1 VENVEPALMLT
12 VAEEPQLLEKM
23 PGPLQASG
31 GRRAVI
37 LKEEKVIP
45 ELHLT
50 GGGFNTSNVW
60 YLDNGASNHMTGDP
74 AKFKELNRNITG
86 KVRFGVGSAVE
97 IMGKGS
103 VLFQCK
109 DKGQWLLHEVY
120 YIPKLKSNLVSLG
133 QLTEVGHRIL
143 LDNDFLE
150 VVDKVSGKLVMRID
164 RSVNRLYK
172 IELKLADP
180 VCLMGRIE
188 EPAWL
193 WHARLGHVNFKSL
206 RLLVEKKMAAGVPMI
221 EHPEQV
227 CHGCLAGKQAR
238 KFFPKTTSFR
248 AEKPLQLVYVD
259 LCGPITPPTPAGNK
273 YFMLL
278 VDDHSRWMN
287 VSMLKS
293 KDQAVDVFVKY
304 KAEVQNQTGEKIKV
318 LRSDRGGEF
327 LSKLFAGICEEA
339 GIKRQMTAPYSP
351 QQDGVVERRNRS
363 VMEMARS
370 MLKSMKIPGKFWGE
384 AVRHAV
390 YLLNILPTRPMGE
403 QTPFEA
409 MNGRKPHLGHVKVFG
424 CLAHAKQTT
433 PQLKKL
439 DDRSQRLVYFG
450 VEEGSKAHRLYDP
463 MQKRIVIS
471 RDTIFEEAV
480 SWGWNEFST
489 NEMEEDQVGG
499 EMFVDNT
506 DWETVNV
513 DDNVEM
519 PQPGTDE
526 TLSAGSSGSVLD
538 ELQSPGAQSSA
549 SINTDN
555 SLQETENTHS
565 VGEQSN
571 PEMIFDDLSD
581 EEPQHFRNLNDIYD
595 DTEEVEL
602 ADSDEVE
609 ALLTE
614 SDEPE
619 NFSEAVGNPEWV
631 EAMNNEIISIEKNG
645 TWKLSKLPTGH
656 KAIGLKWVFK
666 LKRNADGE
674 IVKHKA
680 RLVAKGYVQKH
691 GVDYDEVF
699 APVAR
704 IDTVKLILALA
715 ANRGWKVHHLD
726 VKTAFLNGDLEEEVY
741 VVQPEGYA
749 VKGKEQCVLKLS
761 KSLYGLKQAP
771 RAWNIKLDK
780 SLKKLGF
787 AKCPSE
793 SAVYKREDGEAT
805 IILGVYVDDLLITG
819 NVPSEI
825 DKFKQ
830 QMSAE
835 FEMSDLGLLSYYLGI
850 EVEQHDDFI
859 TLKQAGYAKKILARF
874 GMEGCNTTK
883 VPMNPGT
890 KLDEDKKG
898 KRVDTTEYRSVIG
911 CLRYL
916 LHTRPDL
923 AFSVGIVSRHME
935 KPTVMHQ
942 NAVKQ
947 ILRYVQGSADH
958 GLVYT
963 KGGGPEVLV
972 AYSDSDHA
980 ADTVGRRST
989 AGMAFYLNGCLIT
1002 WGSQKQKTV
1011 ALSSC
1016 EAEFM
1021 AATVAA
1027 MQALWLRSLLSELT
1041 STPRRTVTMFVDNNS
1056 AIALMKNPVFHGRS
1070 KHIDTRYHFIRECI
1084 ERGQIVVKRVSTDEQ
1099 KADLLTKPLAAGKLE
1114 VMKHLIGVRDVSV
1127 QLA

>member
-1 VENVEPALMLT
+1 M
-12 VAEEPQLLEKM
+12 
-23 PGPLQASG
+23 
-31 GRRAVI
+31 
-37 LKEEKVIP
+37 
-45 ELHLT
+45 
-50 GGGFNTSNVW
+50 
-60 YLDNGASNHMTGDP
+60 
-74 AKFKELNRNITG
+74 
-86 KVRFGVGSAVE
+86 
-97 IMGKGS
+97 
-103 VLFQCK
+103 
-109 DKGQWLLHEVY
+109 
-120 YIPKLKSNLVSLG
+120 
-133 QLTEVGHRIL
+133 
-143 LDNDFLE
+143 
-150 VVDKVSGKLVMRID
+150 
-164 RSVNRLYK
+164 
-172 IELKLADP
+172 
-180 VCLMGRIE
+180 
-188 EPAWL
+188 
-193 WHARLGHVNFKSL
+193 
-206 RLLVEKKMAAGVPMI
+206 
-221 EHPEQV
+221 
-227 CHGCLAGKQAR
+227 
-238 KFFPKTTSFR
+238 
-248 AEKPLQLVYVD
+248 
-259 LCGPITPPTPAGNK
+259 
-273 YFMLL
+273 
-278 VDDHSRWMN
+278 
-287 VSMLKS
+287 
-293 KDQAVDVFVKY
+293 
-304 KAEVQNQTGEKIKV
+304 
-318 LRSDRGGEF
+318 
-327 LSKLFAGICEEA
+327 
-339 GIKRQMTAPYSP
+339 
-351 QQDGVVERRNRS
+351 
-363 VMEMARS
+363 
-370 MLKSMKIPGKFWGE
+370 
-384 AVRHAV
+384 
-390 YLLNILPTRPMGE
+390 
-403 QTPFEA
+403 
-409 MNGRKPHLGHVKVFG
+409 
-424 CLAHAKQTT
+424 
-433 PQLKKL
+433 
-439 DDRSQRLVYFG
+439 
-450 VEEGSKAHRLYDP
+450 
-463 MQKRIVIS
+463 
-471 RDTIFEEAV
+471 
-480 SWGWNEFST
+480 
-489 NEMEEDQVGG
+489 
-499 EMFVDNT
+499 
-506 DWETVNV
+506 
-513 DDNVEM
+513 
-519 PQPGTDE
+519 
-526 TLSAGSSGSVLD
+526 
-538 ELQSPGAQSSA
+538 
-549 SINTDN
+549 
-555 SLQETENTHS
+555 
-565 VGEQSN
+565 
-571 PEMIFDDLSD
+571 
-581 EEPQHFRNLNDIYD
+581 
-595 DTEEVEL
+595 
-602 ADSDEVE
+602 
-609 ALLTE
+609 
-614 SDEPE
+614 
-619 NFSEAVGNPEWV
+619 
-631 EAMNNEIISIEKNG
+631 
-645 TWKLSKLPTGH
+645 
-656 KAIGLKWVFK
+656 
-666 LKRNADGE
+666 
-674 IVKHKA
+674 
-680 RLVAKGYVQKH
+680 
-691 GVDYDEVF
+691 
-699 APVAR
+699 
-704 IDTVKLILALA
+704 
-715 ANRGWKVHHLD
+715 
-726 VKTAFLNGDLEEEVY
+726 
-741 VVQPEGYA
+741 
-749 VKGKEQCVLKLS
+749 KLS

>member
-1 VENVEPALMLT
+1 
-12 VAEEPQLLEKM
+12 
-23 PGPLQASG
+23 
-31 GRRAVI
+31 
-37 LKEEKVIP
+37 
-45 ELHLT
+45 
-50 GGGFNTSNVW
+50 
-60 YLDNGASNHMTGDP
+60 
-74 AKFKELNRNITG
+74 
-86 KVRFGVGSAVE
+86 
-97 IMGKGS
+97 
-103 VLFQCK
+103 
-109 DKGQWLLHEVY
+109 
-120 YIPKLKSNLVSLG
+120 
-133 QLTEVGHRIL
+133 
-143 LDNDFLE
+143 
-150 VVDKVSGKLVMRID
+150 
-164 RSVNRLYK
+164 
-172 IELKLADP
+172 
-180 VCLMGRIE
+180 
-188 EPAWL
+188 
-193 WHARLGHVNFKSL
+193 
-206 RLLVEKKMAAGVPMI
+206 
-221 EHPEQV
+221 
-227 CHGCLAGKQAR
+227 
-238 KFFPKTTSFR
+238 
-248 AEKPLQLVYVD
+248 VYVD

-304 KAEVQNQTGEKIKV
+304 KAEVQNQTREKIKV
-318 LRSDRGGEF
+318 LRSDRGVEF

-351 QQDGVVERRNRS
+351 QQNGVVERRNRS

-390 YLLNILPTRPMGE
+390 YLLNRLPTRPMGE

-463 MQKRIVIS
+463 VQKRIVIS

-741 VVQPEGYA
+741 VSQPEG
-749 VKGKEQCVLKLS
+749 
-761 KSLYGLKQAP
+761 
-771 RAWNIKLDK
+771 
-780 SLKKLGF
+780 
-787 AKCPSE
+787 
-793 SAVYKREDGEAT
+793 
-805 IILGVYVDDLLITG
+805 
-819 NVPSEI
+819 
-825 DKFKQ
+825 
-830 QMSAE
+830 
-835 FEMSDLGLLSYYLGI
+835 
-850 EVEQHDDFI
+850 
-859 TLKQAGYAKKILARF
+859 
-874 GMEGCNTTK
+874 
-883 VPMNPGT
+883 
-890 KLDEDKKG
+890 
-898 KRVDTTEYRSVIG
+898 
-911 CLRYL
+911 
-916 LHTRPDL
+916 
-923 AFSVGIVSRHME
+923 
-935 KPTVMHQ
+935 
-942 NAVKQ
+942 
-947 ILRYVQGSADH
+947 
-958 GLVYT
+958 
-963 KGGGPEVLV
+963 
-972 AYSDSDHA
+972 
-980 ADTVGRRST
+980 
-989 AGMAFYLNGCLIT
+989 
-1002 WGSQKQKTV
+1002 
-1011 ALSSC
+1011 
-1016 EAEFM
+1016 
-1021 AATVAA
+1021 
-1027 MQALWLRSLLSELT
+1027 MQ
-1041 STPRRTVTMFVDNNS
+1041 
-1056 AIALMKNPVFHGRS
+1056 
-1070 KHIDTRYHFIRECI
+1070 
-1084 ERGQIVVKRVSTDEQ
+1084 
-1099 KADLLTKPLAAGKLE
+1099 
-1114 VMKHLIGVRDVSV
+1114 
-1127 QLA
+1127 